1 MAIFKE
7 QALNSAKHEELV
19 AAVEE
24 DDNYSEDEEEDS
36 QDSEGEEDAPLSEPR
51 KDAVYNTVGLHDKL
65 EEIGWPDNVNWIDKL
80 CVEYKREGEIDAN
93 DDLAREMAFYT
104 QALEGTRQAYNK
116 LQAMGIPF
124 LRPEDYYAE
133 MVKTDNH
140 MLKVKDKLLFQKQK
154 IEEAEE
160 RRKSREAKKL
170 SKAVQAAKLKERAK
184 KKKEDFES
192 VKKWRK
198 MRQNSGFKDGDDEMP
213 LDFEEGKSSFQKGK
227 KMRPGVS
234 PGDRSG
240 GKGRNN
246 MAFGGG
252 KKGRNMEFGG
262 GKKGVKNRQYK
273 DSKFGHGGPKRMR
286 KQNTADSAADVAG
299 FSGNRKNNN
308 KKRRMN

>member
-234 PGDRSG
+234 PGDRAKADEEAEHCGFCCRCS
-240 GKGRNN
+240 RV
-246 MAFGGG
+246 FGEPE
-252 KKGRNMEFGG
+252 KQQQEE
-262 GKKGVKNRQYK
+262 K
-273 DSKFGHGGPKRMR
+273 DELK
-286 KQNTADSAADVAG
+286 AAL
-299 FSGNRKNNN
+299 
-308 KKRRMN
+308 RRGE